1 MTQSSMWTIYS
12 ACWKLWI
19 TQCRTSYQTISGF
32 PLTLKVRPWCCY
44 HVAALSCLYVHH
56 IDAVNNSLHLAFV
69 DNDCI
74 SNTDS
79 NVIHGASFHWGFS
92 TSSFWSHCA
101 LHFARSPQ
109 PTLLGKAPAVTHIHV
124 LARSAKLQ
132 DDYCY
137 LWFQVITIAPA
148 FGQCSYPAWLST
160 DKHAADFDMSQ
171 YLHPNRI
178 APRCLPCNYTDP
190 AEGPPN
196 NKTYVGFRAP
206 RVSFYV
212 GAGQTHS
219 SPTTLPVGHVSTR
232 KN

>member
-1 MTQSSMWTIYS
+1 M
-12 ACWKLWI
+12 
-19 TQCRTSYQTISGF
+19 
-32 PLTLKVRPWCCY
+32 
-44 HVAALSCLYVHH
+44 HH

-92 TSSFWSHCA
+92 TSSFWSQCA
-101 LHFARSPQ
+101 SHFARSPQ

-132 DDYCY
+132 DDFCY

-196 NKTYVGFRAP
+196 NKTYIGFRAP
-206 RVSFYV
+206 RVSF
-212 GAGQTHS
+212 
-219 SPTTLPVGHVSTR
+219 
-232 KN
+232 